1 MEKVLINN
9 KEFYLEGLIIEVR
22 KKESQLLDDAISLY
36 KTRSGRY
43 YADNQKHSESD
54 KRYDVLGIVYVQE
67 FDKTFNIL
75 SSEQN
80 TELLQFSD
88 ESIRRIAVAFNEMD
102 QYRDTTQL
110 CIVAEWYNEHQEF
123 SFSIYKKEIKDYTDT
138 KINYYMPSESDK
150 KKERKVIH
158 RKKINKNLNENGLT
172 EREQALL
179 DKLTTA
185 IKNEKD
191 GYCTSQDVIGK
202 DLSQIALLSTLK
214 TKGKI
219 DTKKAGSGKNKVTII
234 TLK

>member
-9 KEFYLEGLIIEVR
+9 KEFYLEGLIIEVV
-22 KKESQLLDDAISLY
+22 KKESKLTDNIIALY
-36 KTRSGRY
+36 KTRSGQY
-43 YADNQKHSESD
+43 YADDQRHSESD
-54 KRYDVLGIVYVQE
+54 KRYDVLGIVYLQE

-75 SSEQN
+75 SSNQSV
-80 TELLQFSD
+80 ELLHFSD
-88 ESIRRIAVAFNEMD
+88 ESLRRIAVAFNEMN

-123 SFSIYKKEIKDYTDT
+123 SCNIYKKEIKDYTET
-138 KINYYMPSESDK
+138 KINYSMPSESDK
-150 KKERKVIH
+150 KKERKAVTH
-158 RKKINKNLNENGLT
+158 KKINKSLNENGLT
-172 EREQALL
+172 EREQTLL

-185 IKNEKD
+185 ITNDKD

-202 DLSQIALLSTLK
+202 DLSQLALLSTLK

-219 DTKKAGSGKNKVTII
+219 DTRKEGSGKNKVTII

>member
-9 KEFYLEGLIIEVR
+9 KEFYLEGLIIEVV
-22 KKESQLLDDAISLY
+22 KKESKLTDNTTALY
-36 KTRSGRY
+36 KTRSGQY
-43 YADNQKHSESD
+43 YTDNQKHAESD
-54 KRYDVLGIVYVQE
+54 KRYDVLGIVYLQE

-75 SSEQN
+75 SSDKS
-80 TELLQFSD
+80 TKLLHFSD
-88 ESIRRIAVAFNEMD
+88 ESLRRIAVTFNEMN

-110 CIVAEWYNEHQEF
+110 CVVADWYNEHQEF
-123 SFSIYKKEIKDYTDT
+123 TCSIYKKEIKDYTET
-138 KINYYMPSESDK
+138 KINYSVPAESDK
-150 KKERKVIH
+150 KKERPSF
-158 RKKINKNLNENGLT
+158 KKPNKNLNKNGLT

-179 DKLTTA
+179 DKLTEA
-185 IKNEKD
+185 ITNDKD

-219 DTKKAGSGKNKVTII
+219 DTRKEGSGKNKVTII

>member
-9 KEFYLEGLIIEVR
+9 KEFYLEGLIIEIV
-22 KKESQLLDDAISLY
+22 KKESKLTDDTTALY
-36 KTRSGRY
+36 KTRSGQY
-43 YADNQKHSESD
+43 YADDQQHSESD
-54 KRYDVLGIVYVQE
+54 KRYDVLGIVYLQE

-75 SSEQN
+75 SSDQS
-80 TELLQFSD
+80 TKLLHFSD
-88 ESIRRIAVAFNEMD
+88 ESLRRIAVAFNEMN

-123 SFSIYKKEIKDYTDT
+123 SCGIFKKEIKDYTDT
-138 KINYYMPSESDK
+138 KINYSVPLDSDK
-150 KKERKVIH
+150 KKERKAVTH
-158 RKKINKNLNENGLT
+158 KKVNKNLNENGLT

-185 IKNEKD
+185 ITNDKD

-202 DLSQIALLSTLK
+202 DLSQLALLSTLK

-219 DTKKAGSGKNKVTII
+219 DTRKEGSGKNKVTII